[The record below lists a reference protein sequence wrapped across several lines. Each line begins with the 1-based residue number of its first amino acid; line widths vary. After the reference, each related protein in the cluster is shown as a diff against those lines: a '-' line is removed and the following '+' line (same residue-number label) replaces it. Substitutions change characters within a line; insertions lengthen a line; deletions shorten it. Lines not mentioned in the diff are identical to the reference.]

1 MEPGYCA
8 LVECGEVPHFI
19 TSQGTWIG
27 GKSIE
32 APVAMTASSRLLWQF
47 MLVLGC
53 VRLFFDK
60 LKDEVQGEQ
69 LTDDTNVLKTIK
81 AAPHRTVTL
90 I

>member
-1 MEPGYCA
+1 MAVHAGA
-8 LVECGEVPHFI
+8 
-19 TSQGTWIG
+19 WI
-27 GKSIE
+27 S
-32 APVAMTASSRLLWQF
+32 
-47 MLVLGC
+47 

-81 AAPHRTVTL
+81 AAPRRTVTL